1 MPRLTDADFAALLA
15 AGYAPTDPSA
25 RRWRGC
31 EGYAL
36 PAAVALARA
45 RTDARAAHARPAEAP

>member
-1 MPRLTDADFAALLA
+1 MRLTPADELALRM

-25 RRWRGC
+25 LRWRGC

-36 PAAVALARA
+36 PAHVALARA
-45 RTDARAAHARPAEAP
+45 RADARAAHARPAEAP